1 MRNVL
6 ATFLL
11 IGLGTASSAIP
22 PARNAQ
28 LRAVKIKRPNIVI
41 RGAYL
46 GGVEVCAGPSGTGI
60 TEDEYERVGT
70 AKRSN
75 PAGGD
80 EVWIFPITCHSTWI
94 VSTRVFVKAFDA
106 SGNYV
111 GTKSL
116 PYSGVTDVA
125 TALCACN
132 SFPDRCR

>member
-6 ATFLL
+6 AIFLL
-11 IGLGTASSAIP
+11 IGLGTVSNATP

-41 RGAYL
+41 RCAYL
-46 GGVEVCAGPSGTGI
+46 GRVEVWAEPSGTGI

-80 EVWIFPITCHSTWI
+80 EVWIFPITCPSTWI
-94 VSTRVFVKAFDA
+94 ISTRVFVKAFDT
-106 SGNYV
+106 SGNNV

-116 PYSGVTDVA
+116 PYFGVTDVA
-125 TALCACN
+125 NALCACN
-132 SFPDRCR
+132 SFPDRCQ